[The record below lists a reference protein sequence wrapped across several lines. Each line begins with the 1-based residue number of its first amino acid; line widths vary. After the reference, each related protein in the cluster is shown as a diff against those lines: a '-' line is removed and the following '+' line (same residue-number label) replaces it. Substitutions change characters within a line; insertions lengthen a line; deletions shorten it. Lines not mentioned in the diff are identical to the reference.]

1 MTTAAAPLS
10 RCAPHLRTLLDL
22 GEDRVRTVL
31 RAALQMKRNPQA
43 FSQALAG
50 KAIVMLFEK
59 PSLRTRVS
67 FEVGMAR
74 LGGAAV
80 YLDHTQDRI
89 GMRESVSDYARNLER
104 WADAV
109 VARTYSHRTIEALA
123 SASSAPVVNALSDH
137 CHPCQALADCL
148 TLLERF
154 GPLEGLPLTFV
165 GDGNN
170 VCVSLLRAGA
180 LLGMRL
186 TVCCP
191 PGYEPPSAVVA
202 EAQEL
207 AAARNGAVRITH
219 DPLQAVQ
226 GAKAVYT
233 DVWTSMGQTEQAQQ
247 RRADFAPYQVTTRLM
262 AQAAP
267 DAVFMHCLPA
277 HRGEEVEAAV
287 IDSAQSVVYDQAENR
302 MHAQNALLT
311 LLLRPEA
318 LPEEAMRHVD
328 R

>member
-10 RCAPHLRTLLDL
+10 RCGPHLRTLLDL

-219 DPLQAVQ
+219 DPLQAAQ